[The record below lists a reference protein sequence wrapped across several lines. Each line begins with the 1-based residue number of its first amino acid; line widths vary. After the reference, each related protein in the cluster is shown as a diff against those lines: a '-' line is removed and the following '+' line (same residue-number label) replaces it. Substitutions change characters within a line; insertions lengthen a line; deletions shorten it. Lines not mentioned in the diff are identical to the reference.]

1 MLASDVSFAH
11 KALCQL
17 LSALV
22 AKWAGIRE
30 TFAFAGPGD
39 HDWAK
44 GNARWINGLSAE
56 IEALDLRAF
65 ASAGA
70 LCDAVTERART
81 RPWDPD
87 YDEPLSV
94 REEVLAAV
102 AQVRAEIGAPQ
113 GGAAIETAP
122 VAQPAVSAS
131 GTALDLANLTDDEL
145 ARRISEIS
153 YLATGMA
160 ANDMPLPP
168 ELELEGNALLAEQS
182 RRRN

>member
-1 MLASDVSFAH
+1 MVDSDVSFAH
-11 KALCQL
+11 KALCRL
-17 LSALV
+17 LSPLV

-30 TFAFAGPGD
+30 TFAFADRGD

-44 GNARWINGLSAE
+44 GNARWINGLSGE

-65 ASAGA
+65 AWPGA
-70 LCDAVTERART
+70 LCDAVAERART

-87 YDEPLSV
+87 YDEPVSA

-102 AQVRAEIGAPQ
+102 AQVRAERGAHQ
-113 GGAAIETAP
+113 GGAAVQTAP
-122 VAQPAVSAS
+122 AAPPAISAS
-131 GTALDLANLTDDEL
+131 GATLDPASLTDDEL

-168 ELELEGNALLAEQS
+168 GLELEGNALLAEQS